1 MRARRATASLA
12 LLVLFGG
19 SALVVAAMAGDPT
32 VADSPVV
39 AGEPTVVVY
48 RADGYPLDDSPE
60 QAAIFPGNAMIVLG
74 TVQAQEADRWSTP
87 DRTARNRFVYSPVR
101 VRVDQVVRGP
111 QPLRS
116 DLVVRAIGG
125 EVGAERYVF
134 EDAPPK
140 SVFESGRQLL
150 LFLTEPRDTG
160 DGIVAVTPNMVYVVN
175 GDGTVSTPDGEHKVT
190 LARMLELI
198 SAGS

>member
-1 MRARRATASLA
+1 MRAMRATASLA

-39 AGEPTVVVY
+39 ASDPAVVY
-48 RADGYPLDDSPE
+48 GADGFSLDDSPE

-87 DRTARNRFVYSPVR
+87 DRTARNRFIYSPVR
-101 VRVDQVVRGP
+101 VRVDQVVRGS
-111 QPLRS
+111 QPLSS

-125 EVGAERYVF
+125 EVGAESYVF

-160 DGIVAVTPNMVYVVN
+160 DGIVAGTPNMVYIVN

-198 SAGS
+198 SAGG

>member
-19 SALVVAAMAGDPT
+19 SALAVAAMAGDRT
-32 VADSPVV
+32 VVDDPVV
-39 AGEPTVVVY
+39 AGDPAVVY
-48 RADGYPLDDSPE
+48 GADGYPLDDSPE
-60 QAAIFPGNAMIVLG
+60 QAAIFSGNALIVRG

-87 DRTARNRFVYSPVR
+87 DESVAMRFIYSPVR
-101 VRVDQVVRGP
+101 LRVDQVLRGS
-111 QPLRS
+111 QPLGS
-116 DLVVRAIGG
+116 QLLVRAIGG
-125 EVGAERYVF
+125 QVGGERFVYR
-134 EDAPPK
+134 DAPPK
-140 SVFESGRQLL
+140 SVFEPGRQLL

-160 DGIVAVTPNMVYVVN
+160 DGIVAGTPNMVYVVN

>member
-1 MRARRATASLA
+1 MAALA

-19 SALVVAAMAGDPT
+19 SALVVAAMAGDRT
-32 VADSPVV
+32 VADDPVV
-39 AGEPTVVVY
+39 AGDPAVVY
-48 RADGYPLDDSPE
+48 GADGFSLDDSSE

-74 TVQAQEADRWSTP
+74 TVQALEADRWSTP
-87 DRTARNRFVYSPVR
+87 DRSARNRFIYSPVR
-101 VRVDQVVRGP
+101 VRVDQVVRSP

-198 SAGS
+198 RAGS